1 MDKNFIKNQTSHSFE
16 KDQFVIL
23 KDKSISKTFNT
34 INNFFN
40 QHKFI
45 RNSYEKVW
53 VGENHVQGGIKKI
66 NYKLFKEI
74 NKYFVCELKDVFEK
88 STNLNDLELVV
99 VRKNILKKKDSI
111 SMHKDRFG
119 YCVAITVQGTSTQ
132 YNKSALK
139 FTGGNVLFKKDNG
152 IIVDIKLKPNEL
164 LLAKCTNEHGVQK
177 VISGQRQSIAL
188 FTQPKSNFND

>member
-1 MDKNFIKNQTSHSFE
+1 MTEHLTLLLFIGFAFWSCALTSDDALRQQENFIKNQTSHSFE

-53 VGENHVQGGIKKI
+53 VGENHVQGKIKKI

-74 NKYFVCELKDVFEK
+74 NKYFVCELKDVFMNFPPK
-88 STNLNDLELVV
+88 LSTC
-99 VRKNILKKKDSI
+99 S
-111 SMHKDRFG
+111 S
-119 YCVAITVQGTSTQ
+119 TSART
-132 YNKSALK
+132 S
-139 FTGGNVLFKKDNG
+139 
-152 IIVDIKLKPNEL
+152 
-164 LLAKCTNEHGVQK
+164 
-177 VISGQRQSIAL
+177 
-188 FTQPKSNFND
+188 